1 MEKRKV
7 PDITNLRRH
16 LRLSVQFRS
25 LLSNPGHPDAV
36 GMVVDISPHGC
47 RIRSTSPV
55 FIGMP
60 LRLLI
65 EVPEEESPICVERAA
80 VRWVRGQQ
88 FGLEFVTFA
97 TPEYERLAR
106 VVQALQ

>member
-1 MEKRKV
+1 M
-7 PDITNLRRH
+7 NLRRH
-16 LRLSVQFRS
+16 LRLPVQFRS
-25 LLSNPGHPDAV
+25 VLSNPGHPDAV
-36 GMVVDISPHGC
+36 GTVMDISPHGC

-55 FIGMP
+55 SIGMP

-65 EVPEEESPICVERAA
+65 EVPEETSPICVEQAV

-97 TPEYERLAR
+97 TSEHERLSR
-106 VVQALQ
+106 VVQALE

>member
-1 MEKRKV
+1 MNR
-7 PDITNLRRH
+7 RRH
-16 LRLSVQFRS
+16 LRRPFQFRS
-25 LLSNPGHPDAV
+25 VLSNPGHPDAA
-36 GMVVDISPHGC
+36 GLMMDLSLHGC

-65 EVPEEESPICVERAA
+65 EVPEKESPICVERAA

-97 TPEYERLAR
+97 TPEYERLSR
-106 VVQALQ
+106 VVQALE

>member
-1 MEKRKV
+1 M
-7 PDITNLRRH
+7 NLRRH
-16 LRLSVQFRS
+16 LRLPVQFRS

-36 GMVVDISPHGC
+36 GMVTDISLHGC
-47 RIRSTSPV
+47 RIRSTNPV

-65 EVPEEESPICVERAA
+65 EVPEEKSPICVEQAA

-97 TPEYERLAR
+97 TPEYERLSR
-106 VVQALQ
+106 VVQTLE